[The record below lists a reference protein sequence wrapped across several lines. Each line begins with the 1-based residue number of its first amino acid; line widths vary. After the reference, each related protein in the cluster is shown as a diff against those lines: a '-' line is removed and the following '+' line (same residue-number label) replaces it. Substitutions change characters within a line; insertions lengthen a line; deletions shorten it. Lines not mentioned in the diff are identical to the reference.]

1 MDTIGILTLLLIIA
15 NALVSY
21 QGFKDHRF
29 LDKYAFE
36 VDGILVQKE
45 YQRLFTSGFLHV
57 GWTHLL
63 LNMLSL
69 YAFSDH
75 LQAYLGE
82 FNFCIVYAASLLG
95 GYLLSLFINRN
106 NGDYSAVGA
115 SGAVSGVIFA
125 SIAVIPGI
133 GIGFL
138 GFGYSFPGW
147 IYGVLF
153 VLYSIYGIKSQRDN
167 IGHEAHLGGA
177 LVGMAVAMA
186 MHPQSLPFTYKP
198 VLAVSLLSVGLL
210 YFVLTRPHLPLPF
223 TGGFFSQKSKGYT
236 LEDRYN
242 AGKQERQKEIDRI
255 LEKVHK
261 SGVRSLTRQEKE
273 MLDEHGKEGK

>member
-1 MDTIGILTLLLIIA
+1 MDTIGIITLLLILA
-15 NALVSY
+15 NLLVSY

-36 VDGILVQKE
+36 VDSILVQKD

-69 YAFSDH
+69 YAFADH
-75 LQAYLGE
+75 LQAYLGR
-82 FNFCIVYAASLLG
+82 FHFCIVYVASLLG
-95 GYLLSLFINRN
+95 GNLLSLYLNRN

-115 SGAVSGVIFA
+115 SGAVCGVIFA

-177 LVGMAVAMA
+177 LVGMAVGLA

-198 VLAVSLLSVGLL
+198 VLAVSLLSAGLL
-210 YFVLTRPHLPLPF
+210 YLVLTRPHLPLLPF
-223 TGGFFSQKSKGYT
+223 TGGFFSKKGKNYT

-242 AGKQERQKEIDRI
+242 ASKQERQKEIDRI

-261 SGVRSLTRQEKE
+261 SGVGSLTKQEKE
-273 MLDEHGKEGK
+273 MLDEGG

>member
-1 MDTIGILTLLLIIA
+1 MDTIGINTLLLILA
-15 NALVSY
+15 NLLVSY

-36 VDGILVQKE
+36 VDSILVQKD

-69 YAFSDH
+69 YAFADH
-75 LQAYLGE
+75 LQAYLGRLH
-82 FNFCIVYAASLLG
+82 FCIVYVASLLG
-95 GYLLSLFINRN
+95 GNLLSLYLNRS

-115 SGAVSGVIFA
+115 SGAVCGVIFA

-177 LVGMAVAMA
+177 LVGMAVGLA

-198 VLAVSLLSVGLL
+198 VLAVSLLSAGLL
-210 YFVLTRPHLPLPF
+210 YLVLTRPHLPLLPF
-223 TGGFFSQKSKGYT
+223 TGGFFSKKGKNYT

-242 AGKQERQKEIDRI
+242 ASKQERQKEIDRI

-261 SGVRSLTRQEKE
+261 SGMGSLTKQEKE
-273 MLDEHGKEGK
+273 MLDEGV

>member
-1 MDTIGILTLLLIIA
+1 MDTIGIITLLLILA
-15 NALVSY
+15 NLLVSY

-36 VDGILVQKE
+36 VDSILVQKD

-75 LQAYLGE
+75 LQAYLGGL
-82 FNFCIVYAASLLG
+82 NFCIVYAASLLG
-95 GYLLSLFINRN
+95 GNLLSLFINRN

-115 SGAVSGVIFA
+115 SGAVCGVIFA

-153 VLYSIYGIKSQRDN
+153 VLYSVYGIRSQRDN

-177 LVGMAVAMA
+177 LVGMAVALA

-210 YFVLTRPHLPLPF
+210 YFLLTKPHLPLPF
-223 TGGFFSQKSKGYT
+223 TGGFFSKKSKNYT

-261 SGVRSLTRQEKE
+261 SGVGSLTKEEKE
-273 MLDEHGKEGK
+273 MLDEGV

>member
-1 MDTIGILTLLLIIA
+1 METIGIITLLLILA
-15 NALVSY
+15 NVLVSY
-21 QGFKDHRF
+21 QGFKDQRF

-36 VDGILVQKE
+36 VDGILVAKD

-75 LQAYLGE
+75 LQAYLGGL
-82 FNFCIVYAASLLG
+82 NFCIVYLASLLG
-95 GYLLSLFINRN
+95 GNLLSLYVHRHH
-106 NGDYSAVGA
+106 GDYSAVGA

-147 IYGVLF
+147 IYGILF

-177 LVGMAVAMA
+177 LVGMGVAAA
-186 MHPQSLPFTYKP
+186 MHPQSLPFTWKP
-198 VLAVSLLSVGLL
+198 VLAVSILSVVLL
-210 YFVLTRPHLPLPF
+210 YIVLTRPHLSF
-223 TGGFFSQKSKGYT
+223 RIGGIGGGFFSSKSRNYT

-242 AGKQERQKEIDRI
+242 AEKQAREKEIDRI

-261 SGVRSLTRQEKE
+261 SGMESLTQKERE
-273 MLDEHGKEGK
+273 MLEKGG